1 MDYNDLNRFIRLQST
16 MLVFER
22 KVPLKPIVEIFQSFS
37 EFANCAMRH
46 VWLHNESKEYRGD
59 VHQ

>member
-1 MDYNDLNRFIRLQST
+1 

-22 KVPLKPIVEIFQSFS
+22 KVPLKPIVEIFQTILSFS
-37 EFANCAMRH
+37 QFANRAMRH
-46 VWLHNESKEYRGD
+46 VWLHNESKQYQGD

>member
-1 MDYNDLNRFIRLQST
+1 MDYYDLNRFIRLQST

-22 KVPLKPIVEIFQSFS
+22 KVPLKPIVKIFQTIKLFWIRQSCN
-37 EFANCAMRH
+37 AP
-46 VWLHNESKEYRGD
+46 LHNESKEYRGE